1 MKKTLTAL
9 LLVVLPFLAVAQS
22 GPTDP
27 AMQKARA
34 ELEPVYALGRLFG
47 YLATME
53 GQQPRLVLSRA
64 QAAKIF
70 DLMENIKAVR
80 RFDAKTAVD
89 MLSEIEDRILTP
101 QQLQFTDQLALG
113 ASTTPGQNRPGNSS
127 GTGSGPL
134 ASYVAGGPFNPMTEP
149 NNKLGKDFAS
159 FSQLLSRKLGRQ

>member
-1 MKKTLTAL
+1 MKKMNMTIV
-9 LLVVLPFLAVAQS
+9 LLVFLPFLAAAQQ
-22 GPTDP
+22 GDP
-27 AMQKARA
+27 AIKQARA
-34 ELEPVYALGRLFG
+34 ELEPVFALGRLFD